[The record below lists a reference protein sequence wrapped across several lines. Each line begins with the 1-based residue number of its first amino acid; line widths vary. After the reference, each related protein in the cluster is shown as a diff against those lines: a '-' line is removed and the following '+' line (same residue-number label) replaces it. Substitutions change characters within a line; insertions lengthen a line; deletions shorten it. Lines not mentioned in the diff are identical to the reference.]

1 MVFIWKLLIRPF
13 GGYFDIYELFPAFVL
28 SCLVIVI
35 VSLFTKK
42 PSQEI
47 QDEFDYVKTTNIKK
61 QQNRDCIIRFI
72 GLIDHKCQID
82 GIYRYNLAFVM

>member
-1 MVFIWKLLIRPF
+1 MLFSLFWKRVTRIGAIAGMVTGGAMVFIWKLLIRPF

-47 QDEFDYVKTTNIKK
+47 QDEFDYVKNYK
-61 QQNRDCIIRFI
+61 
-72 GLIDHKCQID
+72 
-82 GIYRYNLAFVM
+82 Y